1 MNSGNVLLDEPVDPT
16 AFVPKVVRPRE
27 PSDVPVVK
35 VKRAKPKPVSRSDL
49 FYRLQGEIL
58 RLRPDF
64 SCDWDT
70 TSEALLS
77 QILSIEQDKDRK
89 HYPVKEQVTVANKQ
103 QDDTNMQI
111 LAGIQALNKAF
122 VKLAGRVG
130 KLEKRK

>member
-1 MNSGNVLLDEPVDPT
+1 MVKPAFTDEPVDPT

-70 TSEALLS
+70 ISEAFLS

-89 HYPVKEQVTVANKQ
+89 HYSVKEQVTVANKQ